1 MCSALRWPYDEHER
15 KRTVTDKSPLV
26 LTVGIHIVDIL
37 GRPVPGIPD
46 GQGIALLDEI
56 RMTVAGTAAGTA
68 IDMAR
73 LGLNVTTIGVIGEDE
88 LGVWLELKMR
98 TEGVDTVG
106 LSIDPTKPTSA
117 TMLPIRPNGE
127 RPALHVKGANTS
139 LSLDHIDWDLIDAAD
154 YVHVGGTCL
163 LDKFDGEPTAEVL
176 RRAQAGGAT
185 TSLDMLGM
193 PDADF
198 GKLFGPVLPYLD
210 WFLPNDDDA
219 RMVSGRQDL
228 NEAIAWLNDS
238 GVGGTVVTLGAEGA
252 SYTPPGGDE
261 IRVPAYDIDVVDTTG
276 CGDAFSGGF
285 IAGLVEGRDVEGAME
300 LGVASGSM
308 VATGLGSDAGITD
321 RASVSAFMETTPK
334 KR

>member
-1 MCSALRWPYDEHER
+1 MSETNPR
-15 KRTVTDKSPLV
+15 VV
-26 LTVGIHIVDIL
+26 TVGIHIVDIL
-37 GRPVPGIPD
+37 GRPVPAIPE

-73 LGLNVTTIGVIGEDE
+73 LGLNVSTVGVVGNDE
-88 LGVWLELKMR
+88 LGKWLTLKMS
-98 TEGVDTVG
+98 TEGVDTAG
-106 LSIDPTKPTSA
+106 LSIDPSKPTSA

-139 LSLDHIDWDLIDAAD
+139 LSLDHIDWDLIESAD

-163 LDKFDGEPTAEVL
+163 LDSFDGKPTGEVL
-176 RRAQAGGAT
+176 RRAQAAGAV

-198 GKLFGPVLPYLD
+198 DRLFGPALPYLD

-219 RMVSGRQDL
+219 RMVSGRSDL
-228 NEAIAWLNDS
+228 AEAVAWLNDQ
-238 GVGGTVVTLGAEGA
+238 GVGGTVITLGAEGA
-252 SYTPPGGDE
+252 SYTSPAGNE

-285 IAGLVEGRDVEGAME
+285 IAGLVEGRDIEGAME
-300 LGVASGSM
+300 IGVASGSM
-308 VATGLGSDAGITD
+308 VATGLGSDAGIVD
-321 RASVSAFMETTPK
+321 RASLDTFMANTPK
-334 KR
+334 RG

>member
-1 MCSALRWPYDEHER
+1 MTKD
-15 KRTVTDKSPLV
+15 SPLV

-73 LGLNVTTIGVIGEDE
+73 LGLNITTIGVIGDDE
-88 LGVWLELKMR
+88 LGRWLELKMR
-98 TEGVDTVG
+98 TEGVDTRG
-106 LSIDPTKPTSA
+106 LSVDPTKPTSA

-139 LSLDHIDWDLIDAAD
+139 FSLDHIDWDLIAAAD

-176 RRAQAGGAT
+176 RKAKEGGAV

-198 GKLFGPVLPYLD
+198 DRLFGPVLPLLD

-219 RMVSGRQDL
+219 RMVSGRDDL
-228 NEAIAWLNDS
+228 DEAVAWLNDQ
-238 GVGGTVVTLGAEGA
+238 GVGGTVLTLGAEGA
-252 SYTPPGGDE
+252 LYTPPGGDE

-276 CGDAFSGGF
+276 CGDAFSAGF
-285 IAGLVEGRDVEGAME
+285 IAGLVEGLDPLGAME

-321 RASVSAFMETTPK
+321 RASVADFMANTPK
-334 KR
+334 RG

>member
-1 MCSALRWPYDEHER
+1 M
-15 KRTVTDKSPLV
+15 TVAETSPRV
-26 LTVGIHIVDIL
+26 LTIGIHIVDIL

-73 LGLNVTTIGVIGEDE
+73 LGLNVTTIGVVGDDE
-88 LGVWLELKMR
+88 LGGWLELKMR
-98 TEGVDTVG
+98 TEGVNTVG
-106 LSIDPTKPTSA
+106 LSVDPTKPTSA

-139 LSLDHIDWDLIDAAD
+139 LSLDYIDWNLIESAD

-163 LDKFDGEPTAEVL
+163 LDRFDGEPTAEVL
-176 RRAQAGGAT
+176 RRAQAAGAV

-198 GKLFGPVLPYLD
+198 EKLFGPVLRHLD

-228 NEAIAWLNDS
+228 GEAIAWLNDQ

-252 SYTPPGGDE
+252 SYTPPGGEE
-261 IRVPAYDIDVVDTTG
+261 IRVAAYDIDVVDTTG

-285 IAGLVEGRDVEGAME
+285 IAGLVEGLDVEGAME
-300 LGVASGSM
+300 IGVASGSM

-321 RASVSAFMETTPK
+321 RASLDEFVANTPK
-334 KR
+334 RR

>member
-1 MCSALRWPYDEHER
+1 M
-15 KRTVTDKSPLV
+15 TQTSPRV
-26 LTVGIHIVDIL
+26 LTIGIHIVDIL
-37 GRPVPGIPD
+37 GRPVPAVPE

-73 LGLNVTTIGVIGEDE
+73 LGLNVTTVGVIGADE
-88 LGVWLELKMR
+88 LGNWLELKMR
-98 TEGVDTVG
+98 TEGVNTSGLTV
-106 LSIDPTKPTSA
+106 DPTKPTSA

-127 RPALHVKGANTS
+127 RPALHVKGANTT
-139 LSLDHIDWDLIDAAD
+139 LSLDNIDWDLIESAD

-163 LDKFDGEPTAEVL
+163 LDRFDGEPTAEVL
-176 RRAQAGGAT
+176 RRAQAGGAV

-193 PDADF
+193 PDSDF
-198 GKLFGPVLPYLD
+198 EKLFGPVLPHLD

-228 NEAIAWLNDS
+228 TEAVAWLNDQ

-252 SYTPPGGDE
+252 SYTPRGGKE

-276 CGDAFSGGF
+276 CGDAFSAGF
-285 IAGLVEGRDVEGAME
+285 IAGLVEGLDIEGAME
-300 LGVASGSM
+300 IGIASGSM
-308 VATGLGSDAGITD
+308 VATGLGSDAGIVD
-321 RASVSAFMETTPK
+321 RASLDAFMASTPK
-334 KR
+334 RS

>member
-1 MCSALRWPYDEHER
+1 M
-15 KRTVTDKSPLV
+15 TQTSPLV

-56 RMTVAGTAAGTA
+56 RMTVAGTSAGTA

-73 LGLNVTTIGVIGEDE
+73 LGLNITTIGVIGNDE
-88 LGVWLELKMR
+88 LGRWLELKMR

-106 LSIDPTKPTSA
+106 LSVDPTKPTSA

-139 LSLDHIDWDLIDAAD
+139 LSLDHIDWDLIEAAD

-176 RRAQAGGAT
+176 RRAQAGGAI

-198 GKLFGPVLPYLD
+198 DRLFGPALPHLD

-219 RMVSGRQDL
+219 RMVSGRDDL
-228 NEAIAWLNDS
+228 TEAVAWLGDQ
-238 GVGGTVVTLGAEGA
+238 GVGGTVLTLGAEGA
-252 SYTPPGGDE
+252 SYTPKGGDE

-276 CGDAFSGGF
+276 CGDAFSAGF
-285 IAGLVEGRDVEGAME
+285 IAGLVEGRDVMGAME

-308 VATGLGSDAGITD
+308 VATGLGSDAGIVD
-321 RASVSAFMETTPK
+321 RASVDIFMANTPK
-334 KR
+334 RA